1 LKDGSKEEKNMANS
15 RLSAKGQITLPRKVR
30 QALKV
35 KPGDRVLF
43 LVEDEMV
50 RLQPLAAT
58 SARRYA
64 GSRASRLA
72 RGLVHKEVASAAAQE
87 G

>member
-1 LKDGSKEEKNMANS
+1 MANS
-15 RLSAKGQITLPRKVR
+15 KLSAKGQVTLPRKVR
-30 QALKV
+30 QVLKV
-35 KPGDRVLF
+35 KPGEGVLF

-58 SARRYA
+58 SARALAGSLRRFA

-72 RGLVHKEVASAAAQE
+72 RGLIHKEVASAAAQE